1 MVGQA
6 NTVPAEQRR
15 RERLDV
21 QLRGRVKLDSGFQ
34 FDVKVRN
41 FNAWGAN
48 IEAPQNLVLPETF
61 ELTIFDRSERRS
73 KKCIVHKKWQRAGRA
88 GVEIMSSELETL
100 G

>member
-1 MVGQA
+1 MKRFSGTELASQANIVLKRERPMVGQA

-48 IEAPQNLVLPETF
+48 IEAPQNLVLP
-61 ELTIFDRSERRS
+61 
-73 KKCIVHKKWQRAGRA
+73 
-88 GVEIMSSELETL
+88 
-100 G
+100 